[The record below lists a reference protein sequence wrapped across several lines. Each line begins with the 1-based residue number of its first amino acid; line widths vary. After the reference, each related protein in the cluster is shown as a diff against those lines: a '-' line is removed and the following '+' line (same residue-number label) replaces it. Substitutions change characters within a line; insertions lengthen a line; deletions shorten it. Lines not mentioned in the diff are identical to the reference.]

1 MKLSI
6 VVPVYNSEKYIQE
19 CLNSIL
25 NIKYKEFEVLV
36 VDNGSSDKS
45 VSIIEN
51 IIKMDNRVKL
61 LKEDKKGVSNARNKG
76 IECSVGDYLMFV
88 DSDDTINSDCVE
100 YIVSNIYKY
109 DMICFGY
116 NELYMN
122 KKSERKRNTQNVNNL
137 DFIKYIFEDD
147 SIGGFVW
154 NKVYNLEIIK
164 KNNIEFSK
172 KTSMCEDLLFNIMY
186 LKNVSNIQIVNQ
198 CLVNYRMRINSISKK
213 TDKIKSIMESYTK
226 IITNLKKDYNL
237 NCRFIDY
244 YFLCLLYKE
253 NEVVKIKNNL
263 RKKYV
268 ELLKDNSISVKR
280 KIKLIILNEF
290 IFIYKIYMHIKCR
303 KNVMFE

>member
-6 VVPVYNSEKYIQE
+6 VVPVYNSEKYIEE

-25 NIKYKEFEVLV
+25 NIKYNNFEVLV

-51 IIKMDNRVKL
+51 IIKIDNRVKL

-76 IECSVGDYLMFV
+76 IECSDGDYLMFV

-100 YIVSNIYKY
+100 YIVSNISKY

-122 KKSERKRNTQNVNNL
+122 KESKRKRNTQNTDNL
-137 DFIKYIFEDD
+137 EFIKYIFEDD

-154 NKVYNLEIIK
+154 NKVYNLKIIK
-164 KNNIEFSK
+164 KNNIIFSN

-213 TDKIKSIMESYTK
+213 SNKINSIMESYTK
-226 IITNLKKDYNL
+226 IITNLKNDYNL
-237 NCRFIDY
+237 DCKFIDY

-253 NEVVKIKNNL
+253 SEIVKIKNNL
-263 RKKYV
+263 REKYI
-268 ELLKDNSISVKR
+268 ELLKDNSISRKR
-280 KIKLIILNEF
+280 KIKLIILNKF
-290 IFIYKIYMHIKCR
+290 TFIYKIYMYIKCR
-303 KNVMFE
+303 KNVLFE